1 MHRYKNFAQKF
12 GINFCIIA
20 NIGEKKS
27 VLVCLRIKNI
37 NFKIVNVE
45 VMLNYKI
52 QFIILLV
59 ELKNTIFNFKQLLDA
74 KLHGTCI
81 FKYPLP
87 ADNIQGLF

>member
-52 QFIILLV
+52 
-59 ELKNTIFNFKQLLDA
+59 
-74 KLHGTCI
+74 
-81 FKYPLP
+81 
-87 ADNIQGLF
+87 